1 MFLTPEQTGGP
12 RIFALRRH
20 NHYLAL
26 WRYVDSNG
34 VFGKFDLREFD
45 VEQLAE
51 ALGLDAG
58 ETWQGHAQVILSACM
73 DGKLFE
79 WLDGAAGDTE
89 DGL

>member
-12 RIFALRRH
+12 GIWSLRRH
-20 NHYLAL
+20 NFYLAVWHL
-26 WRYVDSNG
+26 VKSGG
-34 VFGKFDLREFD
+34 VIYEFD
-45 VEQLAE
+45 IRQLAE

-58 ETWQGHAQVILSACM
+58 ETWQGHAQVILSACV

-79 WLDGAAGDTE
+79 WLDGAAGDME